1 MEIEMKKAK
10 VLTDKELKKVVD
22 YIDAFDKYAERNK
35 AMLLLTHLCLLRVG
49 EVASLKVC
57 DVVNADGEINDV
69 IFLTA
74 EQTKGND
81 SRRVFVSKKAK
92 QVLKRYIQSDLSVLQ
107 RTFLFNTQKSKRFN
121 TNALTTLLKR
131 LYERAAIKGASSHSG
146 RRSGI
151 TALSA
156 KGVSVRVIAELA
168 NHKHI
173 ATTQKYIDVNDSMMQ
188 NAVELL

>member
-1 MEIEMKKAK
+1 MKKAK
-10 VLTDKELKKVVD
+10 VLTDKELKKVIN
-22 YIDAFDKYAERNK
+22 YIDAFDKYAERNR

-74 EQTKGND
+74 KQTEGND
-81 SRRVFVSKKAK
+81 SRLVFVSKKAK
-92 QVLKRYIQSDLSVLQ
+92 QAIKRYLQSDLSVLQ
-107 RTFLFNTQKSKRFN
+107 RAYLFNTQKSKRFN
-121 TNALTTLLKR
+121 TNALTTLLKH
-131 LYERAAIKGASSHSG
+131 LYERAAIRGATSHSG

-173 ATTQKYIDVNDSMMQ
+173 ATTQKYIDVNDNMLQ
-188 NAVELL
+188 NAIEML

>member
-22 YIDAFDKYAERNK
+22 YIDAFDKYAERNR

-131 LYERAAIKGASSHSG
+131 LYERAAIKGSTSHSG

-173 ATTQKYIDVNDSMMQ
+173 ATTQKYIDVNDNMMQ

>member
-1 MEIEMKKAK
+1 MKKAK
-10 VLTDKELKKVVD
+10 VLTDKELKKVID
-22 YIDAFDKYAERNK
+22 YIDAFDKYAERNR

-74 EQTKGND
+74 KQTEGND
-81 SRRVFVSKKAK
+81 SRLVFVSKKAK
-92 QVLKRYIQSDLSVLQ
+92 QALKRYLQSDLSVLQ
-107 RTFLFNTQKSKRFN
+107 RAYLFNTQKSKRFN
-121 TNALTTLLKR
+121 TNALTTLLKH
-131 LYERAAIKGASSHSG
+131 LYERAAIRGATSHSG

-173 ATTQKYIDVNDSMMQ
+173 ATTQKYIDVNDNMLQ
-188 NAVELL
+188 NAIEML

>member
-1 MEIEMKKAK
+1 MKKAK

-92 QVLKRYIQSDLSVLQ
+92 QVLKRYIQSDLTQTHLQ
-107 RTFLFNTQKSKRFN
+107 HF
-121 TNALTTLLKR
+121 
-131 LYERAAIKGASSHSG
+131 
-146 RRSGI
+146 
-151 TALSA
+151 
-156 KGVSVRVIAELA
+156 
-168 NHKHI
+168 
-173 ATTQKYIDVNDSMMQ
+173 
-188 NAVELL
+188 

>member
-1 MEIEMKKAK
+1 MKKAK

-22 YIDAFDKYAERNK
+22 YIDAFDKYAERNR

-131 LYERAAIKGASSHSG
+131 LYERAAIKGATSHSG

-151 TALSA
+151 TALSV

-168 NHKHI
+168 NHKQI
-173 ATTQKYIDVNDSMMQ
+173 ATTQKYIDVNDNMMQ

>member
-22 YIDAFDKYAERNK
+22 YIDAFDKYAERNR

-92 QVLKRYIQSDLSVLQ
+92 QVLKRYIKSDLSVLQ

-121 TNALTTLLKR
+121 TNALTQLLKR
-131 LYERAAIKGASSHSG
+131 LYARVGIVGASSHSM
-146 RRSGI
+146 RRTYI
-151 TALSA
+151 TRLATS
-156 KGVSVRVIAELA
+156 GVSVKVIAELVG
-168 NHKHI
+168 HKNI
-173 ATTQKYIDVNDSMMQ
+173 ATTQEYIEVSDDLLS
-188 NAVELL
+188 NAAELI

>member
-92 QVLKRYIQSDLSVLQ
+92 QVLKR
-107 RTFLFNTQKSKRFN
+107 
-121 TNALTTLLKR
+121 
-131 LYERAAIKGASSHSG
+131 LYERAAIKGATSHSG

-173 ATTQKYIDVNDSMMQ
+173 ATTQKYIDVNDNMMQ

>member
-1 MEIEMKKAK
+1 MEIKMKKAK

-22 YIDAFDKYAERNK
+22 YIDAFDKYAERNR

-92 QVLKRYIQSDLSVLQ
+92 QVLKRYLQSDLSVLQ

-121 TNALTTLLKR
+121 TNALTQLLKR
-131 LYERAAIKGASSHSG
+131 LYERVGIVGATSHSM
-146 RRSGI
+146 RRTYITKLSTSGI
-151 TALSA
+151 
-156 KGVSVRVIAELA
+156 SVRVIAEA
-168 NHKHI
+168 VGHSSI
-173 ATTQKYIDVNDSMMQ
+173 ATTQRYIDVNDELIS
-188 NAVELL
+188 NAVELV

>member
-1 MEIEMKKAK
+1 MKKAK

-22 YIDAFDKYAERNK
+22 YIDAFDKYAERNRV
-35 AMLLLTHLCLLRVG
+35 MLLLTHLCLLRVG

-74 EQTKGND
+74 EQTKGNH

-92 QVLKRYIQSDLSVLQ
+92 QVLKRYLQSDLSVLQ

-121 TNALTTLLKR
+121 TNALTTLFKR
-131 LYERAAIKGASSHSG
+131 LYERAAIKGATSHSG

-156 KGVSVRVIAELA
+156 KGVSVRVIAELT

-173 ATTQKYIDVNDSMMQ
+173 STTQKYIDVNDNMMK
-188 NAVELL
+188 NAIELV

>member
-1 MEIEMKKAK
+1 M
-10 VLTDKELKKVVD
+10 
-22 YIDAFDKYAERNK
+22 R
-35 AMLLLTHLCLLRVG
+35 LLIVNDEG
-49 EVASLKVC
+49 EV
-57 DVVNADGEINDV
+57 NDV
-69 IFLTA
+69 IHLTA
-74 EQTKGND
+74 NQTKGSD

-92 QVLKRYIQSDLSVLQ
+92 TALKHYLQSDLSVIK
-107 RTFLFNTQKSKRFN
+107 RVYLFNTQKSKRFN

-131 LYERAAIKGASSHSG
+131 LYERAAIKGATSHSG

-173 ATTQKYIDVNDSMMQ
+173 STTQKYIDVNDKMMQ
-188 NAVELL
+188 NAIEML